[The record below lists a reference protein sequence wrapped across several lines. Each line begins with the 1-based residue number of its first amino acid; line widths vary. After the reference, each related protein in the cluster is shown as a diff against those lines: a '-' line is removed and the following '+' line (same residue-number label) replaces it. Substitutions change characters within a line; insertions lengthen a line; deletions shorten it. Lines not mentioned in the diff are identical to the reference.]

1 MGVECVYIHTCMCMC
16 MCGDVYSS
24 TVFLELSFLLIFG
37 NCLAGLFILFWEV
50 VTTALFYV
58 SKNPKMMNSFAGNS
72 WMRYRRR
79 RMDDGLEGDSTSS
92 SSSLFSL
99 SFIPAIA
106 WVKYLFIFTLV
117 FIHFA
122 LFYFYFFS
130 PIILTPLY
138 TPLS

>member
-1 MGVECVYIHTCMCMC
+1 MCMC
-16 MCGDVYSS
+16 MRGDVYSS

-99 SFIPAIA
+99 SFIPVIA
-106 WVKYLFIFTLV
+106 WVKYLLIYFYSGFSFISHFFIFI
-117 FIHFA
+117 FFA
-122 LFYFYFFS
+122 NHTDS
-130 PIILTPLY
+130 TLTPSFIAGYTFPFLY
-138 TPLS
+138 